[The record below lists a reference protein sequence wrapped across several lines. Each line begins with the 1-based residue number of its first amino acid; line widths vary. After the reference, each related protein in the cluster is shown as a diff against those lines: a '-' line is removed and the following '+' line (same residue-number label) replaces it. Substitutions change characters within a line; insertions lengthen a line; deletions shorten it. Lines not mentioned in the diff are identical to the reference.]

1 MAKNENKE
9 IKEVEERY
17 NVLTGDAELKRLA
30 EVRLMSQLEG
40 ASAKKV
46 AREEGRKEGRKEG
59 QIAERLEIARKMK
72 SKNIHIEEIIELTG
86 LTKEEMENLAED

>member
-9 IKEVEERY
+9 IKEAEERY

-46 AREEGRKEGRKEG
+46 AREEGRKEGHKEK
-59 QIAERLEIARKMK
+59 ILEIAKKMK
-72 SKNIHIEEIIELTG
+72 SRNIPIEEIIELTG
-86 LTKEEMENLAED
+86 LTKEEMENLEED

>member
-9 IKEVEERY
+9 IKEAEERY

-46 AREEGRKEGRKEG
+46 AREEGRKEG

-72 SKNIHIEEIIELTG
+72 SKNIPIEEIIELTG

>member
-9 IKEVEERY
+9 IKEAEERY

-30 EVRLMSQLEG
+30 EVRFMSQLEG

-46 AREEGRKEGRKEG
+46 AREEGRKEG

-72 SKNIHIEEIIELTG
+72 SKNIPIEEIIELTG

>member
-1 MAKNENKE
+1 MAKKENKE
-9 IKEVEERY
+9 IKEAEERY

-46 AREEGRKEGRKEG
+46 AREEGRQEGHKEKS
-59 QIAERLEIARKMK
+59 IEIAKKMK
-72 SKNIHIEEIIELTG
+72 SKNMPIEEIIELTG
-86 LTKEEMENLAED
+86 LTKEEIESLT